1 MLKKPVNYELPS
13 SMGDDSGGREEWTQ
27 KDPNDV
33 ELGVVAS
40 DNSVQ
45 IKTLRDDKDDAE
57 CTHVLI
63 PCPSHIIVDRDVN
76 GSEDCCSD
84 YKKKMKTSSQDIKH
98 EEKEHP
104 EDGTLVSEL
113 RAVPIFCAVC
123 LVKYEISDR
132 VCWSSNSKCSHM
144 FHKDCILQWLATL
157 GRTHSRAKLVSATPS
172 KKKLLDFDLTCPCC
186 RQDFISRKLI
196 LGGVFDCWTST
207 SD

>member
-1 MLKKPVNYELPS
+1 MKKPTDSESPS
-13 SMGDDSGGREEWTQ
+13 SMGDDSGGREEWRQ
-27 KDPNDV
+27 NDPNDV

-63 PCPSHIIVDRDVN
+63 PRPSHLIVDRDVN

-84 YKKKMKTSSQDIKH
+84 YKKKMKMSSQDIKN

-113 RAVPIFCAVC
+113 RAVPIICAVC

-132 VCWSSNSKCSHM
+132 V
-144 FHKDCILQWLATL
+144 
-157 GRTHSRAKLVSATPS
+157 
-172 KKKLLDFDLTCPCC
+172 
-186 RQDFISRKLI
+186 
-196 LGGVFDCWTST
+196 
-207 SD
+207 

>member
-1 MLKKPVNYELPS
+1 MMKKPTDSESPS

-27 KDPNDV
+27 NDPNDV

-63 PCPSHIIVDRDVN
+63 PRPSHIIVDRDVN

-123 LVKYEISDR
+123 LVKLKYPTEYAGRPIANAVTCFTRIAFCDGWR
-132 VCWSSNSKCSHM
+132 PWDGHTPGRNSSPRPQVRRNC
-144 FHKDCILQWLATL
+144 L
-157 GRTHSRAKLVSATPS
+157 
-172 KKKLLDFDLTCPCC
+172 
-186 RQDFISRKLI
+186 
-196 LGGVFDCWTST
+196 TST
-207 SD
+207 